1 MVKNDKGELVANKV
15 NGKDDYTISQALRK
29 FYSGKT
35 GEVAFA
41 HKLSFGEG
49 NKTQYAVIVVLKGTK
64 QMRAN
69 AVVKA
74 AAEAVV
80 SADFGVEKKAA
91 PKASVN
97 SRLAALKAKAADSE
111 KEEAPAQPE
120 EAKEAPQLTL
130 MQRLMAKRNK
140 VAEKP
145 VTEKKPSRL
154 ARLRK
159 AGASIQ

>member
-1 MVKNDKGELVANKV
+1 MVKNDKGELVANKI

-91 PKASVN
+91 PKTSVN

-111 KEEAPAQPE
+111 KEEAPAQSE
-120 EAKEAPQLTL
+120 ETKAPQLTL

-154 ARLRK
+154 ARLRE